1 MVIDVVLGVR
11 VVFDRLVHTNEL
23 VVEVG
28 LVVNLVLQCVDVNM
42 DASVQLEVFVLVV
55 TFVPSSLPGS
65 AT

>member
-28 LVVNLVLQCVDVNM
+28 LVVNLILQGVDVNM
-42 DASVQLEVFVLVV
+42 DTSVQLEVFVLVV

>member
-1 MVIDVVLGVR
+1 
-11 VVFDRLVHTNEL
+11 VHTNEL

-28 LVVNLVLQCVDVNM
+28 LVVNLILQGVDVNM
-42 DASVQLEVFVLVV
+42 DTSVQLEVFVLVV